1 MTEQAARD
9 ALSAR
14 LTVISSRL
22 CVIPSGTEEK
32 LCWGFE
38 GQYAGT
44 TYWVFVDA
52 HTGEATEILQVA
64 DTQDGEMAL

>member
-1 MTEQAARD
+1 M
-9 ALSAR
+9 
-14 LTVISSRL
+14 
-22 CVIPSGTEEK
+22 PSGMEEK